1 MIQHV
6 EQNNMQ
12 YEYMMGMSLHRGPG
26 FVEWDFGYLLAV
38 VPVLGPP
45 NSSMRAIKALINEQQ

>member
-1 MIQHV
+1 
-6 EQNNMQ
+6 
-12 YEYMMGMSLHRGPG
+12 MMGMSLLRGPG